1 VSRSSQRSLK
11 LGCSKRMHANFKG
24 THLRW
29 LHWATVVGCVGG
41 FGWMCY
47 ASHPSIAVP
56 IPAPVTEALTA
67 PIPALPPEFPSEPVG
82 QVSQAQV
89 NLAALVRHLKQRGVK
104 MYGADW
110 CPFCQRQKAMF
121 GDTFREINYI
131 ECNPKSPKGQPALC
145 EKANIQAYPTW
156 EINGRLF
163 QGLRTPEELAFLSG
177 FPGRL

>member
-1 VSRSSQRSLK
+1 
-11 LGCSKRMHANFKG
+11 
-24 THLRW
+24 
-29 LHWATVVGCVGG
+29 
-41 FGWMCY
+41 MCY
-47 ASHPSIAVP
+47 ASHPSIAVS

-110 CPFCQRQKAMF
+110 CPHCQRQKAMF
-121 GDTFREINYI
+121 GETFQEINYV
-131 ECNPKSPKGQPALC
+131 ECDPNSPKGQPVLC

-163 QGLRTPEELAFLSG
+163 QGVRTPEELAFLSG
-177 FPGRL
+177 FPGKL